1 MKTADLVVM
10 LASNLTPV
18 RRLRPPG
25 VRAACWLM
33 LAVVVVG
40 LLSIIQG
47 IRLDL
52 VQRLHDPA
60 FAVSLAASL
69 LTAALAAVAAFQ
81 VSLPDRSRRWLL
93 LPLPA
98 LVVWISNIGYQ
109 CLTQWVGIGPQGL
122 VLGEAARCF
131 ATLVLSGL
139 PLSLAMLLMLRYAA
153 PLRPSAVALMGSLAV
168 AGVTASALSLFHVL
182 DATAL
187 ILMWNLGTALLF
199 VAVGRL
205 LGSRMFHW
213 VAPRSRLAQA

>member
-1 MKTADLVVM
+1 MKTDDLVSILVV
-10 LASNLTPV
+10 NLTPV

-25 VRAACWLM
+25 VRAACWLT
-33 LAVVVVG
+33 LAAVVVG

-47 IRLDL
+47 IRPDL
-52 VQRLHDPA
+52 LQRLNDPA
-60 FAVSLAASL
+60 FAVSLAAAL

-81 VSLPDRSRRWLL
+81 VSLPDRSERWLL
-93 LPLPA
+93 LPVPA

-109 CLTQWVGIGPQGL
+109 CLTQWIAIDPKGVM
-122 VLGEAARCF
+122 LGDAARCF

-168 AGVTASALSLFHVL
+168 AGVTASALSLFHIL

-187 ILMWNLGTALLF
+187 ILMWNLGTTLVFIAAARLF
-199 VAVGRL
+199 GR
-205 LGSRMFHW
+205 RMFQW
-213 VAPRSRLAQA
+213 VAPRLDAASV